1 MKLGLISALFPF
13 PTRGLSPPRAS
24 RAARSMR
31 SGSLPWTETT
41 RGLPPCIK
49 GLGMPDR
56 GACAPRKHPDPKAD
70 RATVPPTANLIK
82 SRRDRSLLSL
92 FPTCGDSPF
101 VFFGDLPL
109 ISPEPDRG
117 PPDKA
122 SNHHQA
128 EHVHI
133 IVKGS
138 RQVEHRQE
146 GLGDQG

>member
-24 RAARSMR
+24 RAARSIR
-31 SGSLPWTETT
+31 SRSLPWTETT

-49 GLGMPDR
+49 GLAIPAR
-56 GACAPRKHPDPKAD
+56 GPCAPRKHPDPRAD

-82 SRRDRSLLSL
+82 SRRDSSPLSF

-101 VFFGDLPL
+101 AFFGDLPL
-109 ISPEPDRG
+109 ISLEPG
-117 PPDKA
+117 NCPSDKA
-122 SNHHQA
+122 SNHHQP
-128 EHVHI
+128 EHIHI

-138 RQVEHRQE
+138 GPVEHRQD
-146 GLGDQG
+146 G